1 MPGCRHK
8 VYTRRTS
15 AWARSPEKGFP
26 VNPIDD
32 ERDAGVGL
40 VDLEQEEPD
49 QDDEEAPVLALVTG
63 GARRL
68 GARFVRALAREGFD
82 VAFTYYQSRDAAQQL
97 VESLQEQSDNDVAA
111 YEADLRRPQDCTELV
126 ALVEEEMGPI
136 GLLVNNAG
144 VLVPASLD
152 SASAHDLDR
161 CYETNL
167 RAPYVLSLECGRRMV
182 ARGGGAIINIA
193 STGALR
199 PYLNHLSYSVTKA
212 GVVMLTRALALALA
226 PHVTVNAIAPGTIW
240 LEGEDDAAG
249 KPAPARIPLG
259 EWGDPEDVEDALVYL
274 ATAPYV
280 TGQVLGVDGGW
291 SLRG

>member
-1 MPGCRHK
+1 MATPPDETG
-8 VYTRRTS
+8 S
-15 AWARSPEKGFP
+15 GIAEIEPETALRGE
-26 VNPIDD
+26 D
-32 ERDAGVGL
+32 EA
-40 VDLEQEEPD
+40 
-49 QDDEEAPVLALVTG
+49 APVLALVTG

-68 GARFVRALAREGFD
+68 GARCVRALVREGFD
-82 VAFTYYQSRDAAQQL
+82 VAFTYHQSRDAAQAL
-97 VESLQEQSDNDVAA
+97 VERLQDEYDADVTAF
-111 YEADLRRPQDCTELV
+111 EVDLRRPQECTELV
-126 ALVEEEMGPI
+126 SSVEAEMGPI

-144 VLVPASLD
+144 VLVSASVD
-152 SASAHDLDR
+152 SASALDLDR

-182 ARGGGAIINIA
+182 TRGGGTIVNIA

-199 PYLNHLSYSVTKA
+199 PYLQHLSYSVTKA
-212 GVVMLTRALALALA
+212 GLVMLTSALALALA

-240 LEGEDDAAG
+240 LEGEDEAG
-249 KPAPARIPLG
+249 SKPDPSRIPLG

-291 SLRG
+291 HLRG